1 KVVITGTGFSAKDNN
16 VAFRLYPE
24 DSNNSFK
31 VGYINYLKSYDGKTI
46 EFVIPE
52 LLGACAFPLPE
63 TNPVTACPS
72 IGILF
77 KSGTQTYP
85 VFVANPDGT
94 SNSVNFTVSR

>member
-1 KVVITGTGFSAKDNN
+1 MLLDTN
-16 VAFRLYPE
+16 
-24 DSNNSFK
+24 
-31 VGYINYLKSYDGKTI
+31 INYLKSYDGRTI

-63 TNPVTACPS
+63 TIPVTGCPS
-72 IGILF
+72 IDILF

-85 VFVANPDGT
+85 VFVVNPHGT